1 MLIVQWFKLPDGDWV
16 LATVVAILAPA
27 FTDIALTLKRGQEEV
42 YQEGLLKVVHR
53 IIGTIIGAVTI
64 LIIIDNVHNIWL
76 LSLILFV
83 YLSAYLS
90 FVKIKNYAFKT
101 IFTAGM
107 ALLFLEII
115 HPAPDPTAVSLERI
129 QNVFIG
135 CLLSLGATSIWIA
148 FSRKK
153 SNLPLGRKGE

>member
-90 FVKIKNYAFKT
+90 FVKIKNYAFNNEPER
-101 IFTAGM
+101 
-107 ALLFLEII
+107 LLVI
-115 HPAPDPTAVSLERI
+115 
-129 QNVFIG
+129 
-135 CLLSLGATSIWIA
+135 LGINSSIA
-148 FSRKK
+148 CKK
-153 SNLPLGRKGE
+153 